1 MLLFCSR
8 CWCTMSRRKQAK
20 PQHINS
26 EEQPPDAASGKAQS
40 GVGGAGGGRGAAA
53 GPNFPDARR
62 RRPGRRG
69 ALPGGAFSNLVLHP
83 PPFSLPFP
91 PPSTGSARNPTP
103 SSPQGFGGGGGHLNP
118 RGAPTRCCFA
128 GLSGA
133 PTPRCFGGG
142 SGRFWAA
149 AGARCCPRGA
159 SPCPAGGPPPPR
171 PPMPRTPECRG
182 TRVGGAGLRR
192 PRCLG
197 GCSLM
202 GGEPQ
207 SFPKAEGIAGRGGGG
222 ERKELRTIFAGV
234 GNGWS
239 VVPSIYLRLSR

>member
-1 MLLFCSR
+1 MLQVV
-8 CWCTMSRRKQAK
+8 RRKV
-20 PQHINS
+20 
-26 EEQPPDAASGKAQS
+26 GWGVR
-40 GVGGAGGGRGAAA
+40 GVGAEPPRVPTFPMRGGGGRG
-53 GPNFPDARR
+53 GE
-62 RRPGRRG
+62 GRF
-69 ALPGGAFSNLVLHP
+69 PGGLFPTSCFIP
-83 PPFSLPFP
+83 PPFPFPSP

-103 SSPQGFGGGGGHLNP
+103 SSPQGFGGGGAFKSP
-118 RGAPTRCCFA
+118 RSPNAVLFCGAERGTDPSVFR
-128 GLSGA
+128 
-133 PTPRCFGGG
+133 GG

-207 SFPKAEGIAGRGGGG
+207 SFPKAEGIAGGG